1 MFNFSNVSV
10 EFATS
15 RGAVRAVDNVSLD
28 IPKEKFVCFVGPSGC
43 GKTTLL
49 NAAAGLVTPSGGQI
63 LYDGAARNGFNKRV
77 GYVTQ
82 NETLFPW
89 RTAAENVQLGL
100 ELENVPKEQLHSLV
114 AHYMSLVGLEQFH
127 DHYPRQLSGGMR
139 RRAALART
147 WIYEPE
153 TVLMDEPFGA
163 LDAQLKLA
171 MQRQLLELWEKNR
184 STVIFVTH
192 DLVEAVTLADQV
204 VVFTSRPAR
213 VKAIREIDLPRPR
226 DPYRLH
232 FSPEV
237 QAICAELWALLEDEF
252 KGTLQ

>member
-10 EFATS
+10 KFATS
-15 RGAVRAVDNVSLD
+15 RGPVQVVDRVSLD
-28 IPKEKFVCFVGPSGC
+28 VPKQNFVCFVGPSGC

-49 NAAAGLVTPSGGQI
+49 NAAAGLLTPSAGKI
-63 LYDGAARNGFNKRV
+63 LYNGAPRAGFNKKI

-89 RTAAENVQLGL
+89 RTAAENVRLAL
-100 ELENVPKEQLHSLV
+100 ELENVPQDEIDSRV
-114 AHYMSLVGLEQFH
+114 SHYMTLVGLDQFH

-171 MQRQLLELWEKNR
+171 MQRQLLELWERNR

-213 VKAIREIDLPRPR
+213 VKAIRDIDLPRPR

-237 QAICAELWALLEDEF
+237 QAICAELWSLLEDEF
-252 KGTLQ
+252 KETLQ

>member
-1 MFNFSNVSV
+1 MFTFNNVSV
-10 EFATS
+10 EFGTN
-15 RGAVRAVDNVSLD
+15 RGIVRAVDNVSLD
-28 IPKEKFVCFVGPSGC
+28 IPKQNFVCFVGPSGC

-49 NAAAGLVTPSGGQI
+49 NAAAGLVTPCGGTVTYNGI
-63 LYDGAARNGFNKRV
+63 PRSGFNRKV

-89 RTAAENVQLGL
+89 RTTAENVRLAL
-100 ELENVPKEQLHSLV
+100 ELENLSPEEVRSRVSRYLSLV
-114 AHYMSLVGLEQFH
+114 KLDGFH

-163 LDAQLKLA
+163 LDAQLKLV
-171 MQRQLLELWEKNR
+171 MQKQLLDLWESNR

-192 DLVEAVTLADQV
+192 DLAEAVTLADQV

-213 VKAIREIDLPRPR
+213 IKAVRKIDLPRPR
-226 DPYRLH
+226 DPLRLH

-237 QAICAELWALLEDEF
+237 QAICAELWGLLEDEL
-252 KGTLQ
+252 KEVLQ

>member
-1 MFNFSNVSV
+1 M
-10 EFATS
+10 
-15 RGAVRAVDNVSLD
+15 
-28 IPKEKFVCFVGPSGC
+28 
-43 GKTTLL
+43 
-49 NAAAGLVTPSGGQI
+49 
-63 LYDGAARNGFNKRV
+63 DGAAV
-77 GYVTQ
+77 GEEPVFFGQ
-82 NETLFPW
+82 
-89 RTAAENVQLGL
+89 G
-100 ELENVPKEQLHSLV
+100 V
-114 AHYMSLVGLEQFH
+114 A
-127 DHYPRQLSGGMR
+127 PN
-139 RRAALART
+139 
-147 WIYEPE
+147 
-153 TVLMDEPFGA
+153 PFGA

-213 VKAIREIDLPRPR
+213 VKAVREIDLPRPR

>member
-1 MFNFSNVSV
+1 MFNFRNVSV
-10 EFATS
+10 EF
-15 RGAVRAVDNVSLD
+15 GASGGVVRAVNRVSLD
-28 IPKEKFVCFVGPSGC
+28 IAERKFVCFVGPSGC

-49 NAAAGLVTPSGGQI
+49 NAAAGLVETCEGSI
-63 LYDGAARNGFNKRV
+63 LYNGAPRTGFDKSI

-82 NETLFPW
+82 NESLFPW
-89 RTAAENVQLGL
+89 RTTGENVGISL
-100 ELENVPKEQLHSLV
+100 ELEGLSKSEIRERVLHYL
-114 AHYMSLVGLEQFH
+114 SLVGLEKFH

-147 WIYEPE
+147 WIYQPE

-171 MQRQLLELWEKNR
+171 MQRQLLELWEANR

-213 VKAIREIDLPRPR
+213 VKAVRDIDIPRPR

-237 QAICAELWALLEDEF
+237 QAICAELWDLLEDEL
-252 KGTLQ
+252 KEVSA